1 MRKVPSW
8 LLDQLLGK
16 EKIASGEPMK
26 KGGRRMIQEKTALQR
41 GRKDAGQRN
50 PRGGRYKSEDIQQQ
64 LKGPVGS
71 HGEEGKQVQ
80 QDVVKKIMA
89 AERGKN
95 FNREDVLRR
104 IEADKAGKSVNSKQ
118 KMLKSKKKITVDEE
132 TDDQPDPAE
141 EAAEK

>member
-8 LLDQLLGK
+8 LMNQILGK
-16 EKIASGEPMK
+16 EKVESGEPLK
-26 KGGRRMIQEKTALQR
+26 KGGRRSIMKTTALRR
-41 GRKDAGQRN
+41 GRKDPGQRN

-64 LKGPVGS
+64 LTGPVGS

-80 QDVVKKIMA
+80 EDVVKKIMA

-104 IEADKAGKSVNSKQ
+104 LEAEKSGKDIKNKQ
-118 KMLKSKKKITVDEE
+118 RMLKSKKKITVEE
-132 TDDQPDPAE
+132 EPDDNEPDDD
-141 EAAEK
+141 KDD